1 MNRDRPGLKII
12 IAILMLIGFASGAY
26 LTDLFVE
33 VHNATGPVE
42 SFCAVSEGVNCIT
55 VSASQYSRLLGIP
68 ISVYGAEYF
77 LLTLI
82 ILGISLFRRIKWES
96 YIFWMML
103 LALPG
108 CLALGLISAFLIES
122 LCLLCLTVYAM
133 CLGGVLVLGI
143 ANRRSF
149 KALLVDGPW
158 EFYDAIITHIPTRAI
173 AVVAVVFLISEFV
186 WVPPIF
192 HCGCDDPGA
201 ILHGDYHGIPVS
213 GLAMGNPNAPL
224 KIQEFT
230 DMQCPYCGKGH
241 ASLMALIQKYPDKVY
256 AVHRDFPLD
265 DACNPT
271 IKSAFHPNA
280 CDAAVWGRCA
290 ARQNRF
296 PDLVDVMFS
305 NRQNLNP
312 VQIEGYAKNIKG
324 LDMKKL
330 LDCVAD
336 PDVLKEVQADIAD
349 GVKRGVKGTPI
360 FFVNGELVM
369 GYKPLEFWEK
379 TYGDILKAP

>member
-1 MNRDRPGLKII
+1 MNRDRLGLKVA

-26 LTDLFVE
+26 LTNLFVE
-33 VHNATGPVE
+33 VHKAAGPVE

-55 VSASQYSRLLGIP
+55 VSASQYSRLFGIP

-77 LLTLI
+77 LLALTV
-82 ILGISLFRRIKWES
+82 LGISLFRRIKWES
-96 YIFWMML
+96 YLFWMML
-103 LALPG
+103 LSLPG
-108 CLALGLISAFLIES
+108 CLALGLISVFLIQS
-122 LCLLCLTVYAM
+122 LCLLCLTVYTV

-143 ANRRSF
+143 ADRRSF
-149 KALLVDGPW
+149 KALLVEGPW
-158 EFYDAIITHIPTRAI
+158 ELYDAIVTHVPTRI
-173 AVVAVVFLISEFV
+173 AVAAVALFLLSEFL

-201 ILHGDYHGIPVS
+201 APHGDYHGIPVS
-213 GLAMGNPNAPL
+213 GLAVGNPGAPL
-224 KIQEFT
+224 KIEEFT

-241 ASLMALIQKYPDKVY
+241 ASLMALIQKYPGKIY

-265 DACNPT
+265 NACNPT
-271 IKSAFHPNA
+271 IKKPFHPNA

-290 ARQNRF
+290 ARQDRF
-296 PDLVDVMFS
+296 PDLVDVMFA
-305 NRQNLNP
+305 NRQNLSP